1 MQRTNAGAA
10 LPCPRLRNL
19 VRATLSNVL
28 GSGVYFDMNTR
39 QDLAVRRRD
48 AVAALAARGADF
60 ITQASLLNPW
70 LKLVS
75 LDSLHWFMRQQ
86 RDVAMNYLRT
96 AMLLA
101 GLTALFMGVGYLIGG
116 ATGAMIALVIAAATN
131 LFTYWN
137 SDRMVLSMYGAH
149 EVDRSTAP
157 ELVGLVAELAG
168 RAGLPM
174 PRVFL
179 MDEPQPNAFATGRNP
194 ENAAVAVTTGLM
206 HQLSREELAG
216 VIAHELAHI
225 KHHDTLLMTIT
236 ATIAGA
242 ISMLAQFGMFF
253 GGNRDNSGP
262 GIVGSILM
270 MILAPIG
277 AMLVQMAI
285 SRTREYA
292 ADNLGA
298 RIAGQPM
305 WLASALVK
313 IEGAAHQVPNLEAER
328 NPATAHMFIINPLS
342 GHGVDNLFATH
353 PSTQNRIA
361 ALQQL
366 AAELGAQAAP
376 SVGANEN
383 YPPQGPWGRSSSRG
397 PSRGSTRGPWG

>member
-1 MQRTNAGAA
+1 
-10 LPCPRLRNL
+10 
-19 VRATLSNVL
+19 
-28 GSGVYFDMNTR
+28 
-39 QDLAVRRRD
+39 
-48 AVAALAARGADF
+48 
-60 ITQASLLNPW
+60 
-70 LKLVS
+70 
-75 LDSLHWFMRQQ
+75 
-86 RDVAMNYLRT
+86 MNYLRT

-116 ATGAMIALVIAAATN
+116 AAGAMIALVIAAATN

-149 EVDRSTAP
+149 EVDRASAP

-194 ENAAVAVTTGLM
+194 ENAAVAVTSGLM
-206 HQLSREELAG
+206 RQLSREELAG

-253 GGNRDNSGP
+253 GGNRDNNGP

-270 MILAPIG
+270 MILAPLG

-313 IEGAAHQVPNLEAER
+313 IENAAHQVPNVEAER

-353 PSTQNRIA
+353 PATQNRIA

-366 AAELGAQAAP
+366 AAELGAHAAP

-383 YPPQGPWGRSSSRG
+383 YPPQGPWGRSSSHGPSGG
-397 PSRGSTRGPWG
+397 PSRGPWG